1 MSNYKSNIYKSSA
14 FKVIEKCN
22 DGYGVCQTPDDGLF
36 YVFEESGDVLYG
48 SFWYENEAK
57 NRAKLLRLK
66 KQKKYANVLFYTWS
80 DGTKTKLFSR
90 MPKGWKVK
98 IGTLTQ
104 PVGTVWICNN
114 QPLFTRWEGRCEYN
128 PSYQQALLIVDKK
141 LFFARHP
148 DCK

>member
-14 FKVIEKCN
+14 SK
-22 DGYGVCQTPDDGLF
+22 D
-36 YVFEESGDVLYG
+36 ES
-48 SFWYENEAK
+48 K
-57 NRAKLLRLK
+57 NRTKLLRFNN
-66 KQKKYANVLFYTWS
+66 KQKKCDNVLFYTWS

-90 MPKGWKVK
+90 MPKGWKVL

-104 PVGTVWICNN
+104 PAGTVWISNN
-114 QPLFTRWEGRCEYN
+114 QPLFTRWEGRREYN

-148 DCK
+148 GCK